1 MLENIVY
8 NELIY
13 NGYTI
18 NVGTFDTVEKNKEG
32 KSVRK
37 TNEIDFFAQKNERKY
52 YIQISTD
59 ISNSETRNREIRP
72 FIKLNDQI
80 QKILETFSLS
90 WTWIRSVI
98 VHGEC
103 AVFQ

>member
-1 MLENIVY
+1 MTL
-8 NELIY
+8 
-13 NGYTI
+13 
-18 NVGTFDTVEKNKEG
+18 G

-80 QKILETFSLS
+80 QKNK
-90 WTWIRSVI
+90 
-98 VHGEC
+98 
-103 AVFQ
+103 